1 MYKYDTSCEEEQ
13 TLLLLRK
20 SIVCRALLN
29 SQAHN
34 YVSPEYVQS
43 TKNLVLSHFLMQGIQ
58 LTQLFAPL
66 SVSEENSH

>member
-1 MYKYDTSCEEEQ
+1 MYRYDTSCEEEH
-13 TLLLLRK
+13 TLLLRK
-20 SIVCRALLN
+20 SIISRALLN
-29 SQAHN
+29 SQAHK

-43 TKNLVLSHFLMQGIQ
+43 TKNFVLSHFLMQGIQ

>member
-1 MYKYDTSCEEEQ
+1 MYRYDTSCEEEQ
-13 TLLLLRK
+13 TLLLRK
-20 SIVCRALLN
+20 SIIYRALLN
-29 SQAHN
+29 SQAHK

-43 TKNLVLSHFLMQGIQ
+43 TKNPVLSHFLMQGIQ